1 MKKILYF
8 SFIAIALLTLFF
20 CTSSSLKPKKNALHV
35 MAANS
40 INPGKRVAVLELFTS
55 QGCSSCPPA
64 DRLLGTYTS
73 QENVIPLSFHVDYWD
88 RLGWKDPFSSKEYTE
103 RQYSYASQLK
113 SSVYTPQLVINGQT
127 EMIGSDAGK
136 ITSTLNK
143 IFSEQPDA
151 AISIKKLTPGNG
163 KVDIGF
169 STSGNTANTAVNIA
183 LVEKQATT
191 AVKAGENGGA
201 TLTNYNIVR
210 QFKTLDAVQNG
221 DNNASIDLP
230 SDVDLKG
237 MSVVIFL
244 QQKGNNKIS
253 AAEQAA
259 F

>member
-1 MKKILYF
+1 MKKLLFF
-8 SFIAIALLTLFF
+8 SFIAVALFTLFF
-20 CTSSSLKPKKNALHV
+20 CTSSSMKHEKSPLHDV
-35 MAANS
+35 AANN
-40 INPGKRVAVLELFTS
+40 INAGKNIAVLELFTS

-88 RLGWKDPFSSKEYTE
+88 KGGWKDPFSSKEYSK

-136 ITSTLNK
+136 ITSTLEK
-143 IFSEQPDA
+143 VFAEQPEA
-151 AISIKKLTPGNG
+151 TISIRKLTPANG
-163 KVDIGF
+163 KVAISF
-169 STSGNTANTAVNIA
+169 STSGNTANTTVNIA

-191 AVKAGENGGA
+191 AIKEGENGGA

-210 QFKTLDAVQNG
+210 NFKTVDAVIDG

-230 SDVDLKG
+230 SAINLKD

-244 QQKGNNKIS
+244 QQKRNNKIS
-253 AAEQAA
+253 AADQAA

>member
-1 MKKILYF
+1 MKKLLYF
-8 SFIAIALLTLFF
+8 SFIAIAFLILFF
-20 CTSSSLKPKKNALHV
+20 CTSSYLKHEKSSLHV
-35 MAANS
+35 MAGNNTNA
-40 INPGKRVAVLELFTS
+40 GKNIAVLELFTS

-73 QENVIPLSFHVDYWD
+73 KENVIPLSFHVDYWD
-88 RLGWKDPFSSKEYTE
+88 GGGWKDPFSSKEYTK
-103 RQYSYASQLK
+103 RQYNYASQLK

-143 IFSEQPDA
+143 IFAEQPDA
-151 AISIKKLTPGNG
+151 AISIKKLTPENG
-163 KVDIGF
+163 EVNISF
-169 STSGNTANTAVNIA
+169 NTSGNSGNTTVNIA

-191 AVKAGENGGA
+191 AIKAGENGGA

-210 QFKTLDAVQNG
+210 KFKTLNAVQNG

-230 SDVDLKG
+230 SSVDPKN
-237 MSVVIFL
+237 MSVVMFL
-244 QQKGNNKIS
+244 QQKRNNKIS
-253 AAEQAA
+253 AADQAA